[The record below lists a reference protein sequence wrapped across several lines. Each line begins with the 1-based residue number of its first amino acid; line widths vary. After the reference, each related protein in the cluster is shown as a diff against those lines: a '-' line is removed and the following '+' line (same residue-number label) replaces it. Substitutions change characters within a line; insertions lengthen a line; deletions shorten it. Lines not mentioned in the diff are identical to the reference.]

1 MTSETGAGTGQLTA
15 GGPTASPDP
24 VLFAVP
30 QITEDDI
37 AAVTRVL
44 RSGWLTTG
52 TECAA
57 LEADLAHHLGA
68 AHVIGVSSC
77 TAALE
82 ISLAHLRLPPGS
94 RVGIPAWTFIST
106 ALAAVHNNLTP
117 VLLDVDPATLNLSRL
132 ALSAALSEGLDA
144 VIAVHFAGVPVAAE
158 IHRLCADAGVPL
170 VEDAAH
176 ALGTIDHR
184 GPVGGPGAAAVC
196 FSFYATKNLTSA
208 EGGAIATDDADLA
221 AFARA
226 YRLHGMSADALARY
240 QPGGSV
246 EYDLVEPGIKANLP
260 DVLAALARSQLLR
273 FDHMQARRHEL
284 LAAYRA
290 RLEPLGL
297 RFVPE
302 VPHPGSADHLA
313 VVVLPEGVD
322 RATVV
327 AGLKD
332 AGVHPSV
339 HFRPLHRFSW
349 FAANAA
355 VGPGGLPVCDA
366 MAART
371 LSLPLHVGLT
381 EADIE
386 RVSHALSGLIGLT
399 AP

>member
-1 MTSETGAGTGQLTA
+1 MTSDTRAGTGQLTT
-15 GGPTASPDP
+15 GGPTADPDP

-30 QITEDDI
+30 EVTEDDI

-52 TECAA
+52 TECAG

-68 AHVIGVSSC
+68 AHVVAVSSC

-94 RVGIPAWTFIST
+94 RVGVPAWTFIST

-117 VLLDVDPATLNLSRL
+117 VLLDVDPTTLNLSPR
-132 ALSAALSEGLDA
+132 ALSAALDRGLDA
-144 VIAVHFAGVPVAAE
+144 VIAVHFGGVPVAAE
-158 IHRLCADAGVPL
+158 VHHLCAAAGVPL

-176 ALGTIDHR
+176 ALGSRDHR
-184 GPVGGPGAAAVC
+184 GPVGGPGGAAVC

-246 EYDLVEPGIKANLP
+246 GYDLVEPGIKANLP
-260 DVLAALARSQLLR
+260 DVLAALARSQLRR
-273 FDHMQARRHEL
+273 FDHMQARRREL
-284 LAAYRA
+284 LATYRA
-290 RLEPLGL
+290 HLEPRGL
-297 RFVPE
+297 RFVPG
-302 VPHPGSADHLA
+302 VPDPGSADHLA
-313 VVVLPEGVD
+313 VVVLPDGVD
-322 RATVV
+322 RAAVIT
-327 AGLKD
+327 GLKA
-332 AGVHPSV
+332 AGIHPSV
-339 HFRPLHRFSW
+339 HFRPLHHFSW

-366 MAART
+366 LADRM

-381 EADIE
+381 ETDIQRVADT
-386 RVSHALSGLIGLT
+386 LT
-399 AP
+399 RLTGP